1 MSNRASFSLLC
12 YVSRAKVK
20 KNGECPVFMKI
31 NINGDRYV
39 INIQR
44 SIRPEDWDTDRARMI
59 GNTKEARVFNEYLDA
74 VKLLANQRY
83 NELRRLHEVVTPKML
98 GDAVLGVDTA
108 KSKSIMEVWGE
119 HVARL
124 HKLIGKDNSYTT
136 YQKFNTCKGHFQ
148 AFLKAKYKVSD
159 VSVKQLNPQMVDEFL
174 LYLRVDLDIAHN
186 TSIKFMHNFKR
197 ITALCLRNG
206 WISRDPFVGIKL
218 ALKEVDR
225 PYLNEEELRRV
236 IDYHSPM
243 DRLNRVRDFFLFA
256 CFTGLAYADVKKLKR
271 NEIDTDGA
279 NYWIRTR
286 RQKTGGRSNIPLLEV
301 PMTIIRRY
309 AALEEAGS
317 QDTIVPIISNQKMNS
332 YLKEIADACGID
344 KQLSFHVA
352 RHTFATTV
360 TLTNGVPIETV
371 SKMLGHKDLRSTQHY
386 ARIVDQKVGDEMA
399 VLADKLKQ
407 KNLTT
412 KN

>member
-31 NINGDRYV
+31 NINGERHV

-44 SIRPEDWDTDRARMI
+44 SIRPEDWDSDKGRMS
-59 GNTKEARVFNEYLDA
+59 GSTKEARVFNDYLDA
-74 VKLLANQRY
+74 VRLLANQRY
-83 NELRRLHEVVTPKML
+83 NELRRLHEEVTPKML
-98 GDAVLGVDTA
+98 GDAILGIDSA

-119 HVARL
+119 HVERL
-124 HKLIGKDNSYTT
+124 RKLIGKDNSYTT

-159 VSVKQLNPQMVDEFL
+159 MSVKQLNPQMVDDFSVF
-174 LYLRVDLDIAHN
+174 LRVDLNIAHN
-186 TSIKFMHNFKR
+186 TSIKFMQNFKR
-197 ITALCLRNG
+197 ITALCMRNG
-206 WISRDPFVGIKL
+206 WIVRDPFTGIKL
-218 ALKEVDR
+218 SLKEVDR
-225 PYLNEEELRRV
+225 PYLNEEELRR
-236 IDYHSPM
+236 IIAYHSPI

-271 NEIDTDGA
+271 SEIETDGA

-301 PMTIIRRY
+301 PMAIIRRY
-309 AALEEAGS
+309 AALEQTNDS
-317 QDTIVPIISNQKMNS
+317 DTIVPIISNQKMNS
-332 YLKEIADACGID
+332 YLKEIADSCGIS
-344 KQLSFHVA
+344 KQLTFHVA

-399 VLADKLKQ
+399 ALADKLRHKS
-407 KNLTT
+407 LTAT
-412 KN
+412 N